1 MVQFEILLW
10 KVLSKFGC
18 QPHILLILQEFYNSM
33 KAKMVVGDR
42 MSNVLIGVI
51 VFWPLWSST
60 ASLSPLLWPSGMVLP
75 VSFIYRLDGSL
86 FNIRRL
92 TAETNNQG
100 LS

>member
-51 VFWPLWSST
+51 VFWPL
-60 ASLSPLLWPSGMVLP
+60 
-75 VSFIYRLDGSL
+75 
-86 FNIRRL
+86 
-92 TAETNNQG
+92 
-100 LS
+100 